1 MNRLM
6 NLTLAIAIGC
16 ALAAAGALLDGPSAH
31 EAAQATA
38 DSLQDAKQ
46 AARKAKCERTI
57 EEVMHGYAALGVSK

>member
-6 NLTLAIAIGC
+6 NITLALAIAC
-16 ALAAAGALLDGPSAH
+16 ALAAAGTLLDGPSDVD
-31 EAAQATA
+31 AAQASS

-57 EEVMHGYAALGVSK
+57 EEVMHGYAKLGEQK

>member
-16 ALAAAGALLDGPSAH
+16 ALAAAGTLLDGPSDVD
-31 EAAQATA
+31 AAQAAA

-57 EEVMHGYAALGVSK
+57 EEVMHKYAKLGEQK

>member
-6 NLTLAIAIGC
+6 NITLALAIAC
-16 ALAAAGALLDGPSAH
+16 ALAAAGTLLDGPSDVD
-31 EAAQATA
+31 AAQASS

-57 EEVMHGYAALGVSK
+57 EEVMHGYAALGVAK

>member
-6 NLTLAIAIGC
+6 NITLAIAIGC
-16 ALAAAGALLDGPSAH
+16 ALAAAGALLDGPSDVD
-31 EAAQATA
+31 AAQASS

-57 EEVMHGYAALGVSK
+57 EEVMHGYALLGVSK

>member
-6 NLTLAIAIGC
+6 NLTLALAIACC
-16 ALAAAGALLDGPSAH
+16 ALAAAGTLLDSPSDH

-57 EEVMHGYAALGVSK
+57 EEVMH